1 MCLSEEAARHE
12 SGDNHGHT
20 LHKFA
25 AHTRERERWFVMKIL
40 RSDSNEVDEY
50 KVTVTSE
57 HTHKRKE
64 QRSRKEKRR
73 LHPVE
78 AVCLM

>member
-1 MCLSEEAARHE
+1 MSEEAARHE
-12 SGDNHGHT
+12 SGDNHGHS

-25 AHTRERERWFVMKIL
+25 AHTRERERWFVIKIL

>member
-1 MCLSEEAARHE
+1 MRLSEEAARHE
-12 SGDNHGHT
+12 SGDNHGHS

-25 AHTRERERWFVMKIL
+25 AHTRERERWFVIKIL

-57 HTHKRKE
+57 LHAQSGKNKE
-64 QRSRKEKRR
+64 VEKRR
-73 LHPVE
+73 EGCIQWRLFV
-78 AVCLM
+78 